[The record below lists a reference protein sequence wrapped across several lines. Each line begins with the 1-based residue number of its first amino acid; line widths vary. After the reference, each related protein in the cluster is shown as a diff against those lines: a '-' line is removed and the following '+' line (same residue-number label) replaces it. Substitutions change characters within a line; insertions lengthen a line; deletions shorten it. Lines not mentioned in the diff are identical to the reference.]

1 MKVEMRADLTLSFG
15 DEAQAPLV
23 TENATGRPNGKRAG
37 VPDRAESA
45 DILTELIDPL
55 LTPGQMIE
63 LFICRVLHLF
73 LYTLVA
79 RDRRV
84 SLVQGLRGDFAG
96 VIDTHESGCMRFLGR
111 RQPGIGKG
119 FGRVVAG
126 RAPGGSCYRPE
137 GVVGARE
144 QAVDRGKFTIV
155 HSPII
160 AKRADLTVY
169 SAAFLDV
176 YPE

>member
-1 MKVEMRADLTLSFG
+1 MTVEMRADLTLSFG

-84 SLVQGLRGDFAG
+84 SLVQGLRRNFAR
-96 VIDTHESGCMRFLGR
+96 VVDPHEAGCVPFL
-111 RQPGIGKG
+111 PGIQIGIEDIFRRILTG
-119 FGRVVAG
+119 RPAGRGGDCPQRVV
-126 RAPGGSCYRPE
+126 CT
-137 GVVGARE
+137 RE
-144 QAVDRGKFTIV
+144 QAIHR
-155 HSPII
+155 
-160 AKRADLTVY
+160 
-169 SAAFLDV
+169 
-176 YPE
+176 